1 MLARPSADPPT
12 RASDRANGPVWPW
25 AAATIA
31 LVTVV
36 VVATFVGRFLMTSAQ
51 QAELGRSAPSVPPMR
66 VTAIIQPQAGAALFA
81 IDTGL
86 GRLVALARSSDTTC
100 PPVGLCP
107 TPAPPSA
114 LMILDGASGATLATT
129 PLTGDARDAASTGS
143 LLVDSSAHLAYAVA
157 SRNVVIFSTQNGARV
172 GGYDLPRDFG
182 AGSTGGATLDTTHGA
197 LAVADTERVILVD
210 AQHGAVKATQALPSA
225 TFIDGPVL
233 DSAHDRLYLQLRSTA
248 DGASTLASFDAQTL
262 QPVGQYSLP
271 VGIRLGPTDTTSHT
285 LFLFGADGATW
296 QIALDA
302 IFNASASQ
310 STQPAPLTRDTKL
323 TNALALGENTSLG
336 HRYMVTANS
345 ERITTSASGAT
356 LASLPLSAPWRST
369 TPIPVDIAR
378 NRLYLPA
385 DHGVIIVAQ
394 DGEAGK
400 AAITSSAAIILA
412 RDVLSERAVLR
423 DLYAKD
429 PLKIPL
435 LSPTD
440 FPLYSGHF
448 DQGFWFLQKNGTNW
462 FGPYPGAAATES
474 KSTGRAEDGYTV
486 RFSLVW
492 MDPDTGK
499 YTYDWIWQVHPSGTL
514 DLIRQY

>member
-12 RASDRANGPVWPW
+12 GASDRANGPIWPW

-36 VVATFVGRFLMTSAQ
+36 VVATFVGRFLITSAQ
-51 QAELGRSAPSVPPMR
+51 QAQLGRSAPSVPPMR

-81 IDTGL
+81 VDSGS

-107 TPAPPSA
+107 TPAPPNA
-114 LMILDGASGATLATT
+114 LMILDGESGATLATT
-129 PLTGDARDAASTGS
+129 PLTGDARDAASAGS
-143 LLVDSSAHLAYAVA
+143 LLVDSSAHLAYAVTSGGA
-157 SRNVVIFSTQNGARV
+157 VIFSTQNGARV
-172 GGYDLPRDFG
+172 GGYDLPPGFG
-182 AGSTGGATLDTTHGA
+182 AGSTGGAALDSAHGA
-197 LAVADTERVILVD
+197 LAVTDTERLILVD
-210 AQHGAVKATQALPSA
+210 AHNGSVKATRALPSA
-225 TFIDGPVL
+225 TFVDGPVL
-233 DSAHDRLYLQLRSTA
+233 DSAHERLYLQLRSTA
-248 DGASTLASFDAQTL
+248 DGVSTLASFDAQTL
-262 QPVGQYSLP
+262 QSVGQYSLP
-271 VGIRLGPTDTTSHT
+271 AGMRLGPTDTAART

-296 QIALDA
+296 QVALDA
-302 IFNASASQ
+302 FSSASASQ

-336 HRYMVTANS
+336 HRYMVTADS
-345 ERITTSASGAT
+345 ERITVAASGAT

-369 TPIPVDIAR
+369 TPIPVDTAR

-394 DGEAGK
+394 DGEAKK
-400 AAITSSAAIILA
+400 AAMTSSTAIILA
-412 RDVLSERAVLR
+412 RDVLRERAVLS

-429 PLKIPL
+429 PLKTPV

-448 DQGFWFLQKNGTNW
+448 DQGFWFLQKIGANW
-462 FGPYPGAAATES
+462 IGPYPGAATTES
-474 KSTGRAEDGYTV
+474 KPTGRAENGYTV
-486 RFSLVW
+486 RFSLDW
-492 MDPDTGK
+492 IDPDNGK
-499 YTYDWIWQVHPSGTL
+499 YTYDWIWQVHPSGAL
-514 DLIRQY
+514 DLIQQY

>member
-1 MLARPSADPPT
+1 
-12 RASDRANGPVWPW
+12 
-25 AAATIA
+25 
-31 LVTVV
+31 
-36 VVATFVGRFLMTSAQ
+36 
-51 QAELGRSAPSVPPMR
+51 
-66 VTAIIQPQAGAALFA
+66 
-81 IDTGL
+81 
-86 GRLVALARSSDTTC
+86 
-100 PPVGLCP
+100 
-107 TPAPPSA
+107 
-114 LMILDGASGATLATT
+114 
-129 PLTGDARDAASTGS
+129 
-143 LLVDSSAHLAYAVA
+143 
-157 SRNVVIFSTQNGARV
+157 
-172 GGYDLPRDFG
+172 
-182 AGSTGGATLDTTHGA
+182 
-197 LAVADTERVILVD
+197 
-210 AQHGAVKATQALPSA
+210 
-225 TFIDGPVL
+225 
-233 DSAHDRLYLQLRSTA
+233 
-248 DGASTLASFDAQTL
+248 
-262 QPVGQYSLP
+262 

-492 MDPDTGK
+492 MDADTGK
-499 YTYDWIWQVHPSGTL
+499 YTYDWIWQVHPSGAL